1 MTETTGPGVGLLADK
16 VALVTGGGRGIG
28 RGVVERFLAEG
39 ARVAILQRRPDD
51 VGELAVLLASDRSS
65 FLTRETIVLDGG
77 RTAMLPTPR

>member
-28 RGVVERFLAEG
+28 RGIVERFMAEG

-65 FLTRETIVLDGG
+65 FLTRETNVLDGG